1 MSALGSA
8 EREWV
13 EELAASWAE
22 VYKKSVTTLVLLRIV
37 KTHGPISASDIQLKF
52 EQHTGWTI
60 TERGLYRTLKRLS
73 SSDLLAVTP
82 ASVPGTG
89 AKRKD
94 FTLTPAGQ
102 LYLERITE
110 HLIQRENLP

>member
-1 MSALGSA
+1 MSSPLGPA

-22 VYKKSVTTLVLLRIV
+22 VYKKSATTLVLLRIIR
-37 KTHGPISASDIQLKF
+37 TRGPIPAADIQAEFK
-52 EQHTGWTI
+52 QQTGWSI
-60 TERGLYRTLKRLS
+60 TERGLYRTLKRLAAL
-73 SSDLLAVTP
+73 DLLAVTP
-82 ASVPGTG
+82 VSIPGTG

-110 HLIQRENLP
+110 NLV